1 MIFCPKCGEAIPDK
15 SEVCPKCGVDLK
27 SGNDSQ
33 AVVYASQ
40 LTVESMSSSNQ
51 PQTKSLSKIPKPVI
65 IVIVAVVIAAVI
77 FLILHE
83 IGKANLKK
91 ELLRD
96 WMDLDDSIIKVL
108 DFSDDKVEY
117 RLETGYSWM
126 DTTIG
131 KYDYKVVNSDTIKI
145 KIFGDK
151 YETYK
156 IEFNDDRN
164 MITVTPAITSIDS
177 TEHWFNFDD

>member
-1 MIFCPKCGEAIPDK
+1 MIFCPKCGEVIPDE
-15 SEVCPKCGVDLK
+15 SEVCPKCGVELK
-27 SGNDSQ
+27 NANESQ

-40 LTVESMSSSNQ
+40 RTIESMTSINQ
-51 PQTKSLSKIPKPVI
+51 PQTKSLSKIPKPII
-65 IVIVAVVIAAVI
+65 IVIISVVIVAVI
-77 FLILHE
+77 FLIINE

-96 WMDLDDSIIKVL
+96 WIDLDGNIIKVL
-108 DFSDDKVEY
+108 DFSDNKVEY

-131 KYDYKVVNSDTIKI
+131 KYEYKVVNSDTIKI
-145 KIFGDK
+145 KMFSDK